1 MDGEKGLRPIYD
13 SMLDFA
19 CTVQVQLEY
28 HFWCRQMYKLMEI
41 GCFCELILDSWCR
54 SLRKMAQ
61 IASPRIKRF
70 RWCAV
75 LPQVTCYESQGSIF
89 ESIKIEIFDCPTQLM
104 VKYDVCCSVGP

>member
-1 MDGEKGLRPIYD
+1 MY
-13 SMLDFA
+13 
-19 CTVQVQLEY
+19 CTSSVGVSLLVSANVQINGV
-28 HFWCRQMYKLMEI
+28 